1 MQELISAVG
10 NEKVGVKISPFNPYA
25 AIVLNN
31 PIATYNCLIEKLNKL
46 NFAYVELMRRSLH
59 STSPENDG
67 NHNDIKLFDSKIH
80 HIAIAN
86 AGYNKASAEAE
97 LEKGI
102 AKLISF
108 GRLYIANSDL
118 TERFKKNASLSESNA
133 TTIYGVGKQ
142 GYTNYLF
149 CNE

>member
-1 MQELISAVG
+1 
-10 NEKVGVKISPFNPYA
+10 
-25 AIVLNN
+25 VLNN

-46 NFAYVELMRRSLH
+46 NFAYVELMCRSAH

-80 HIAIAN
+80 HIVIAN

-102 AKLISF
+102 AKLIS
-108 GRLYIANSDL
+108 LADYTSQTL
-118 TERFKKNASLSESNA
+118 T
-133 TTIYGVGKQ
+133 
-142 GYTNYLF
+142 
-149 CNE
+149 